1 VSFAIFASEVCPGE
15 NSIAFQDIKFSLLL
29 YTVGVMTTRTWFSL
43 MRPGDAW
50 PTTGTRK
57 GRYSVAC
64 RLPAIHRENNDFQ
77 FNCGL
82 MRRMIRAA
90 ELFVGLR
97 YLRARRQ
104 TRFVSFITFISLAGI
119 ALGVAALIV
128 ILSVMNGFEG
138 ELRERLLSMTAHGH
152 VSGQSGQIEDW
163 QEVRQQVGDVPGVI
177 AMAPLIEM
185 EGMIRTGRSL
195 NGVLIHGVHPDAE
208 AQVSGR
214 TINFVEGSLDVLETV
229 DKGIILGR
237 FLAIELGVRIGDGV
251 VLLIPRPAANGSLE
265 PVLERFTVR
274 GVFEAG
280 VQDHDS
286 SLALVH
292 IDDAAHLLSIGD
304 NVNALRFLGDD
315 VMNAPAISAEL
326 VGRLGSEYVASDWTI
341 ENESYF
347 RAIRLEKMMM
357 SLLLSLI
364 IGVAAF
370 NIVASLV
377 MVVTDKTT
385 DIAILR
391 TLGMGP
397 GDVVGVFFIQG
408 AVIGWL
414 GVFLGVLSGAL
425 LAINV
430 PTVVP
435 FLESLFGFQI
445 MPGDVYYVTAIP
457 SVLETQDVV
466 VIGVGAFV
474 LTSLATLYPA
484 RRAAL
489 VNPAVALRYE

>member
-1 VSFAIFASEVCPGE
+1 MV
-15 NSIAFQDIKFSLLL
+15 K
-29 YTVGVMTTRTWFSL
+29 
-43 MRPGDAW
+43 
-50 PTTGTRK
+50 
-57 GRYSVAC
+57 
-64 RLPAIHRENNDFQ
+64 
-77 FNCGL
+77 
-82 MRRMIRAA
+82 AA

-97 YLRARRQ
+97 YLRAKRQ

-138 ELRERLLSMTAHGH
+138 ELRDRLLSMTAHGY
-152 VSGQSGQIEDW
+152 VSGSDGRLDDW
-163 QEVRQQVGDVPGVI
+163 RHAAQRISADDDVV
-177 AMAPLIEM
+177 AAAPFVEM

-195 NGVLIHGVHPDAE
+195 TGVLVHGVDPDLETA
-208 AQVSGR
+208 VSGR
-214 TINFVEGSLDVLETV
+214 TINFVEGSLSELSAGERN
-229 DKGIILGR
+229 ILLGR
-237 FLAIELGVRIGDGV
+237 FLAIDLGVRIGDGV
-251 VLLIPRPAANGSLE
+251 VLLIPRPDGRGGLE
-265 PVLERFTVR
+265 PVLERYLVR

-280 VQDHDS
+280 LQEHDAT
-286 SLALVH
+286 LAIVH
-292 IDDAAHLLSIGD
+292 IDDAGRLLSLGD
-304 NVNALRFLGDD
+304 AVTAVRFLAND
-315 VMNAPAISAEL
+315 VMDAPVVSA
-326 VGRLGSEYVASDWTI
+326 RLAAQLGDGFESTDWTV

-347 RAIRLEKMMM
+347 RAIRIEKMMM

-391 TLGMGP
+391 TLGMSP
-397 GDVVGVFFIQG
+397 GDVVRVFFIQG
-408 AVIGWL
+408 AIIGWFGVIL
-414 GVFLGVLSGAL
+414 GVVAGVL
-425 LAINV
+425 LAVNV

-435 FLESLFGFQI
+435 FLESLLGFQI

-457 SVLETQDVV
+457 SVLKIEHVT
-466 VIGVGAFV
+466 VIAVAAFI

-489 VNPAVALRYE
+489 VNPAIALRYE

>member
-1 VSFAIFASEVCPGE
+1 
-15 NSIAFQDIKFSLLL
+15 
-29 YTVGVMTTRTWFSL
+29 
-43 MRPGDAW
+43 
-50 PTTGTRK
+50 
-57 GRYSVAC
+57 
-64 RLPAIHRENNDFQ
+64 
-77 FNCGL
+77 
-82 MRRMIRAA
+82 MRRMVNSA

-104 TRFVSFITFISLAGI
+104 TRFVSFITSISLAGI

-138 ELRERLLSMTAHGH
+138 ELRERLLSMTAHGYVTGKDGTIDDWRS
-152 VSGQSGQIEDW
+152 VSDAIRTD
-163 QEVRQQVGDVPGVI
+163 PGVI
-177 AMAPLIEM
+177 AAAPLVQM

-195 NGVLIHGVHPDAE
+195 NGVLIHGVEPGAE

-214 TINFVEGSLDVLETV
+214 TINFVEGSLDVLSPDARSIV
-229 DKGIILGR
+229 LGR
-237 FLAIELGVRIGDGV
+237 FLAIDLGVRVGDGV
-251 VLLIPRPAANGSLE
+251 VLLIPRPAGDGTLE
-265 PVLERFTVR
+265 PVLERFIVR
-274 GVFEAG
+274 GIFEAG
-280 VQDHDS
+280 VQDHDAT
-286 SLALVH
+286 LALVH
-292 IDDAAHLLSIGD
+292 LDDAARLLDIGGR
-304 NVNALRFLGDD
+304 VTAVRFLTDD
-315 VMNAPAISAEL
+315 VMSAPQVAAGLAGS
-326 VGRLGSEYVASDWTI
+326 LGSDYRASDWTV
-341 ENESYF
+341 ENASYF

-397 GDVVGVFFIQG
+397 GDVVRVFFIQG
-408 AVIGWL
+408 AVIGWF
-414 GVFLGVLSGAL
+414 GVFIGVAAGVL

-430 PTVVP
+430 PVVVP
-435 FLESLFGFQI
+435 FLEQLLGFQI

-457 SVLETQDVV
+457 SILETEDVV
-466 VIGVGAFV
+466 IIAIAAFV

-484 RRAAL
+484 RRAAD
-489 VNPAVALRYE
+489 VNPAIALRYE